1 MDGTLG
7 IVGCGRMGEALLS
20 RLLESGAYVAA
31 DVVVADASA
40 ERIAE
45 VTRAYDVAGDSGD
58 GANVAALAADT
69 VLLAVKPQ
77 VLSGVLEADGGA
89 VRDDALVV
97 SIAAGFTTQ
106 RLDALLPGSPAIVRV
121 MPNTPALIGEGA
133 SVVAPGPRATDEH
146 VDRVTALMAPLGLV
160 RTLPESQIDAVT
172 AVSGSGPAYV
182 FLLAEALAEAG
193 VLQGLARADAVALA
207 NQTVAGAGALL
218 VADRGSATELR
229 EQVTSPGGTTAAAL
243 RELEQGGMRAA
254 VLDAV
259 AAAVR
264 RAHELS

>member
-1 MDGTLG
+1 MGGTLG
-7 IVGCGRMGEALLS
+7 IVGCGRMGEALLA
-20 RLLESGAYVAA
+20 RLLESGAYDA
-31 DVVVADASA
+31 DRITVADASA
-40 ERIAE
+40 ERIAQLVDRYE
-45 VTRAYDVAGDSGD
+45 VAGDSGEE
-58 GANVAALAADT
+58 ANAAALAADT

-77 VLSGVLEADGGA
+77 VLPAVLERDGDA

-97 SIAAGFTTQ
+97 SIAAGFTTE
-106 RLDALLPGSPAIVRV
+106 RLDDLLPGAPAIVRV

-146 VDRVTALMAPLGLV
+146 VERVGELMAPLGLV

-193 VLQGLARADAVALA
+193 VLQGLSRDDAVALA

-254 VLDAV
+254 LLDAV
-259 AAAVR
+259 DAAVR
-264 RAHELS
+264 RARELS